1 MFTARCKLYYKTHN
15 KKPQHK
21 AAIEQADMVLLKK
34 YFADPASDPIKLQ
47 EYVWFSLCFQ
57 FGRRGREGWR
67 ELQKHHF
74 FIDSDAE
81 NKRYVTPTVTE
92 STKNN
97 PGGYKQGDQDYID
110 RRIMYQLD
118 DSVLDPLLAY
128 EKYLSK
134 LNPENGSL
142 FQKPK
147 KNFIFEQ
154 DIWYTKEVLGKNTL
168 SGIMKSLSQ
177 KTGLSRSYTNHC
189 VRAATVTTL
198 YRAGIDTQ
206 QICAITK
213 LRYASGINNTSGC
226 K

>member
-1 MFTARCKLYYKTHN
+1 
-15 KKPQHK
+15 
-21 AAIEQADMVLLKK
+21 MVLLKK

-74 FIDSDAE
+74 IIDSDAE
-81 NKRYVTPTVTE
+81 NKRYVTPAVTE

-97 PGGYKQGDQDYID
+97 PGGYKQGDQDYSD

-177 KTGLSRSYTNHC
+177 KAGLSRSYTNHC
-189 VRAATVTTL
+189 VRASTVTTL

-206 QICAITK
+206 QMCHNKTP
-213 LRYASGINNTSGC
+213 LRVGH